1 MKQNVHYDGGY
12 SYSHSMFAK
21 EVCLV
26 SNIIV
31 EIVESPD
38 PEHGC
43 WGIKVSHERGELFFD
58 TGYVYEGE
66 GAAHRAFCKLLDNL
80 PQKDS

>member
-1 MKQNVHYDGGY
+1 MSLNDCIGKTLKPWPILVDHY
-12 SYSHSMFAK
+12 S
-21 EVCLV
+21 
-26 SNIIV
+26 
-31 EIVESPD
+31 
-38 PEHGC
+38 
-43 WGIKVSHERGELFFD
+43 WGIKVSHEGGELFFD